1 MAEKKPPRLVS
12 RVTLA
17 GSGSGGALRE
27 TPKQARREADPTDLP
42 PVQDQY
48 AFLRNCCPFNR
59 FADSQGRFIDWRFF
73 AVSGNFN
80 AAPNETLANHRRR
93 LSNHW
98 LDLGLRVNRGFWGAN
113 DLYY

>member
-42 PVQDQY
+42 PCRINTHFCVIVARLTGSLIRKEDLSTGD
-48 AFLRNCCPFNR
+48 FL
-59 FADSQGRFIDWRFF
+59 
-73 AVSGNFN
+73 VSGNFN